1 VRIRQATLQNHK
13 NYKRVFGLK
22 SNSNILSL
30 PYPCKL
36 AELMVF
42 DELDMVKVFE
52 KELIYKSVDGVKNYL
67 APLAHP
73 IIISELECKKDD
85 ENEFL
90 PLSSLRQLI
99 DGDQGKQKTPEST
112 QKNLFRCRLNV
123 NAVLPEVGGEVS
135 PLNFL
140 KVYNTKTG

>member
-1 VRIRQATLQNHK
+1 M
-13 NYKRVFGLK
+13 K

-36 AELMVF
+36 AEQMVF
-42 DELDMVKVFE
+42 DELDMVRVFE

-67 APLAHP
+67 APLSHP
-73 IIISELECKKDD
+73 IMISELESKKDD
-85 ENEFL
+85 ETQDL

-99 DGDQGKQKTPEST
+99 DGDHGKQKTPDSA
-112 QKNLFRCRLNV
+112 QKGLFRCRLNV
-123 NAVLPEVGGEVS
+123 NAVLPEMGGELS

-140 KVYNTKTG
+140 KIYNSKTG